1 MKIEELRTN
10 FALEAAAGIGTQAPE
25 LRLPDVK
32 GDLVSLTDLL
42 RDCPGCGHLIG
53 VVGAATAISNS
64 RAYRAV
70 LPQTADLGARLVAIS
85 PRLPEQSISP
95 SAATA
100 IIALLPVVASLL
112 AIPVLGEIPL
122 PAEWVAIIVI
132 GMGVR
137 LAARASIRSF
147 RFSEDVEPEGSKP

>member
-1 MKIEELRTN
+1 
-10 FALEAAAGIGTQAPE
+10 
-25 LRLPDVK
+25 
-32 GDLVSLTDLL
+32 
-42 RDCPGCGHLIG
+42 
-53 VVGAATAISNS
+53 VVTFYRSGWCRYCNIQL

-85 PRLPEQSISP
+85 PQLPEQSISP

-132 GMGVR
+132 GMGVC
-137 LAARASIRSF
+137 LAARGPSVRFASLSRASRHF
-147 RFSEDVEPEGSKP
+147 CAQAVGKTRKVG